1 MNDDAR
7 TRRLGSQ
14 LVGIAGKFRRG
25 RRQGSGR
32 NDDDQRQKTRE
43 VAVLGHI
50 PGPICHVTVAH
61 SKAAV
66 NDLVVAGACL
76 RTLV

>member
-1 MNDDAR
+1 MM
-7 TRRLGSQ
+7 
-14 LVGIAGKFRRG
+14 RG
-25 RRQGSGR
+25 RADWAASSWVLPENSAVAGARDPAAMTTINAR
-32 NDDDQRQKTRE
+32 KPRE